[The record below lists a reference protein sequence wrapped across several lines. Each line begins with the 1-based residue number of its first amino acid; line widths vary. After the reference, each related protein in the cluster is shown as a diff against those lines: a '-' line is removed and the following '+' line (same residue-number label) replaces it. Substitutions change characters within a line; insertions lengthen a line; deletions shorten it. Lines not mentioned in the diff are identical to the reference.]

1 MKIGL
6 SLSGLLQ
13 HTAESDMVQRFEEVL
28 DLVRTARDCGFDYI
42 YAGQHYLTT
51 PYQMMQPLISL
62 ARLSAET
69 GNMGLL
75 STILVPLLNPVQI
88 AEDVA
93 TLDVISGGRI
103 TINAAL
109 GYRDLEFDAF
119 GIEKDKRVQRMFENL
134 DIAKILWSGEKVSF
148 QNQYI
153 KISNTNIGVT
163 PVQKPHPKIWI
174 AANSDAMV
182 RRISSRGEVWYMNP
196 HSSLSNL
203 KRQFELYKEDLSN
216 NGHSLPADIPIA
228 REMFIARSR
237 DDAYAIAR
245 PFLESKYK
253 AYAAWGQDKAISA
266 EENFSS
272 PFEVLSDGR
281 FILGTPN
288 DALVIL
294 DQIRNLGV
302 THATLRLG
310 WPGMSKKYVE
320 SAILLTAQEV
330 MPALNA

>member
-1 MKIGL
+1 
-6 SLSGLLQ
+6 
-13 HTAESDMVQRFEEVL
+13 
-28 DLVRTARDCGFDYI
+28 
-42 YAGQHYLTT
+42 
-51 PYQMMQPLISL
+51 
-62 ARLSAET
+62 
-69 GNMGLL
+69 
-75 STILVPLLNPVQI
+75 
-88 AEDVA
+88 
-93 TLDVISGGRI
+93 
-103 TINAAL
+103 
-109 GYRDLEFDAF
+109 
-119 GIEKDKRVQRMFENL
+119 
-134 DIAKILWSGEKVSF
+134 
-148 QNQYI
+148 
-153 KISNTNIGVT
+153 
-163 PVQKPHPKIWI
+163 
-174 AANSDAMV
+174 
-182 RRISSRGEVWYMNP
+182 MNP

-310 WPGMSKKYVE
+310 WPGMNKRHIA
-320 SAILLTAQEV
+320 SAIRLTSEEV
-330 MPALNA
+330 IPSLKS